1 MDRVLHPGRVAGRG
15 KHGHKPTFTATFAS
29 IPDGVMF
36 HRQEGN
42 PVALLTWKGAALV
55 WSPEGYTDDGAISPE
70 QTVVVLTPKTVVEV
84 IRVGYVP
91 MVLGSTEL

>member
-1 MDRVLHPGRVAGRG
+1 M
-15 KHGHKPTFTATFAS
+15 

-36 HRQEGN
+36 HRQEGDL
-42 PVALLTWKGAALV
+42 VAFLKWKGRAWA

-91 MVLGSTEL
+91 MVHGSTEL